1 MMAKAPAQIKHND
14 QKKRTP
20 LWEDVLSFSKNK
32 YVLAVT
38 LVGISALG
46 LIIPVIPGLLLVI
59 LAIALFKRGWMSKIR
74 NRLNLRKKR

>member
-1 MMAKAPAQIKHND
+1 MAKAPAQIKHND